1 MCMSQAIGLSSKA
14 PARTSQDRRSR
25 TRTGSAVGGKG
36 SSSGSRK
43 SLTPVEAMAAVLGD
57 AQAEALGGSKGAKG
71 DKGKGKGG
79 AFSWIYGN
87 DEDIATAAQLL
98 TGGGGAPA

>member
-1 MCMSQAIGLSSKA
+1 M
-14 PARTSQDRRSR
+14 
-25 TRTGSAVGGKG
+25 
-36 SSSGSRK
+36 
-43 SLTPVEAMAAVLGD
+43 TPTEAMAKMLGD
-57 AQAEALGGSKGAKG
+57 AQAEAMGKGAKG